1 MIAWPG
7 RSRFRDLRDERGA
20 VAVFTA
26 LVMSF
31 VLIGVTALAVDLG
44 MQRVVRRDM
53 QALADIVAMDLARE
67 INGRTRVELAETAG
81 DMSDPTSA
89 VRASVER
96 NAGTLGDDLEVEV
109 DWGSYNDG
117 VWDPTVDPPTAVKV
131 TASSAVDFSF
141 MEGSGGA
148 SRTAYASASSTAC
161 YRLGSFVAAIDAA
174 DSTVLGP
181 LNHLLGV
188 NLGLV
193 GYQGLAKADVTLG
206 QLAAR
211 PAIGTPEQL
220 LTGTIQY
227 RTLLQAVLEVLN
239 EEKDPANQAAVQA
252 LGALINAT
260 SGTPTLRL
268 GDVLHVAPSDVAA
281 LETDL
286 NVLDVIG
293 SARVATGQHFIN
305 IPKLHA
311 GVAGLGNHVSGQ
323 IQLISA
329 AELAC
334 GKPNTPETTARTSQL
349 QGTLGID
356 FFNLPSLNLGVAT
369 LQTAKGDGT
378 IEIDVGKGTGRLISP
393 PEVYCGAGTPDDPH
407 AYDVEVSTG
416 LASYRLNLNLTV
428 EGDLKVSVLDDL
440 GLSDLLEDLLGGLLG
455 SIFGKGNNKTDVEI
469 KLSLSVG
476 AGGAPD
482 TSVAHLQM
490 PPNDKTPVR
499 TGSDVRLDLDSL
511 VPTVTSI
518 KIGGASLE
526 DLPLMK
532 PLTDLVVEGLVGAN
546 AHFLRK
552 TVEPLL
558 ENLDGLLIEPVAK
571 MVGLRFAGADVYA
584 AGVRCG
590 SPQLTG

>member
-1 MIAWPG
+1 M
-7 RSRFRDLRDERGA
+7 
-20 VAVFTA
+20 AVFTA

-31 VLIGVTALAVDLG
+31 VLIGVTAFAVDLG

-67 INGRTRVELAETAG
+67 INGRTKMQLAQTAG
-81 DMSDPTSA
+81 DMSNATSA
-89 VRASVER
+89 VRASVAR
-96 NAGTLGDDLEVEV
+96 NAGTLGEDLVV
-109 DWGSYNDG
+109 DVAWGSYANG
-117 VWDPTVDPPTAVKV
+117 VWDPTADPPSAVKV
-131 TASSAVDFSF
+131 TASSSVDFSF

-148 SRTAYASASSTAC
+148 TRTAYASASSTAC
-161 YRLGSFVAAIDAA
+161 YRLGSFVASIDSA

-193 GYQGLAKADVTLG
+193 SYQGLAKADVTLG

-211 PAIGTPEQL
+211 PSIGTPEQL
-220 LTGTIQY
+220 LTGTVQY
-227 RTLLQAVLEVLN
+227 RTLLQAMLDVLT
-239 EEKDPANQAAVQA
+239 EENKPANHVAIQA
-252 LGALINAT
+252 LGVLINAT
-260 SGTPTLRL
+260 SSTPSLKL

-286 NVLDVIG
+286 NILDIIG
-293 SARVATGQHFIN
+293 SARVATGQHFID

-311 GVAGLGNHVSGQ
+311 GVAGLGNHISGA

-334 GKPNTPETTARTSQL
+334 GKPNTPETVAKNSQL
-349 QGTLGID
+349 KGTLGID

-378 IEIDVGKGTGRLISP
+378 IEVNIGEGTGQLVSP
-393 PEVYCGAGTPDDPH
+393 PEVYCGAGTAVDPH
-407 AYDVEVSTG
+407 AYDVEVSTN
-416 LASYRLNLNLTV
+416 LASYRLNMNLTV
-428 EGDLKVSVLDDL
+428 EGDLKISVLEDL
-440 GLSDLLEDLLGGLLG
+440 GLADLLDNILGGILG
-455 SIFGKGNNKTDVEI
+455 SIFGNPNKKTDLEI

-476 AGGAPD
+476 TGGAPGE
-482 TSVAHLQM
+482 SVAHLKM

-499 TGSDVRLDLDSL
+499 TGSDVRLHLDSL
-511 VPTVTSI
+511 VPTITSI
-518 KIGGASLE
+518 KVGGASV
-526 DLPLMK
+526 DNIPLMK
-532 PLTDLVVEGLVGAN
+532 PLTDLVINGLVGAN
-546 AHFLRK
+546 AHFLTK

-558 ENLDGLLIEPVAK
+558 ENLEGLLIEPVAK
-571 MVGLRFAGADVYA
+571 MVGLRFGGADVYA
-584 AGVRCG
+584 AGVKCG